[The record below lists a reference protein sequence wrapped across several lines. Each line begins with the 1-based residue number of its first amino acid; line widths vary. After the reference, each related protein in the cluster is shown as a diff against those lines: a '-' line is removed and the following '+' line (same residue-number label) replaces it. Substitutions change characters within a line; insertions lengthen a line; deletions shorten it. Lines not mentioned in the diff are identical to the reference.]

1 MYSQA
6 HASCPASVVTL
17 SACLCFCCIEVVLL
31 RGQCVVT
38 FQRPQ
43 LDEIMDS
50 AKKAAAKAASRQK
63 MKKARK
69 ILAEKRSA
77 APVVS
82 VPTIPADR

>member
-1 MYSQA
+1 M
-6 HASCPASVVTL
+6 VTL
-17 SACLCFCCIEVVLL
+17 
-31 RGQCVVT
+31 
-38 FQRPQ
+38 QRPQ
-43 LDEIMDS
+43 IDEFMDA

-82 VPTIPADR
+82 VPTIPAHK

>member
-1 MYSQA
+1 ML
-6 HASCPASVVTL
+6 V
-17 SACLCFCCIEVVLL
+17 CFCCEESLWL
-31 RGQCVVT
+31 KGQCVFI

-77 APVVS
+77 APIVS

>member
-1 MYSQA
+1 M
-6 HASCPASVVTL
+6 
-17 SACLCFCCIEVVLL
+17 F
-31 RGQCVVT
+31 T

-77 APVVS
+77 APIVS